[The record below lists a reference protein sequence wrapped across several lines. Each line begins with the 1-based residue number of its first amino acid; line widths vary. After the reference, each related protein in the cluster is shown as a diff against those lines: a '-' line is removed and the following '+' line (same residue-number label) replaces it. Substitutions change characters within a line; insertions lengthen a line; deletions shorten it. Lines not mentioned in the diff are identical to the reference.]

1 MLYFC
6 QDLIS
11 VDITLPSLLP
21 QTKKGTTA
29 NACSKTF
36 LPQPQFELGRTL
48 DATMETVVAP
58 YQALTTALTSCNDLT
73 ITCLVTI
80 LPSSAVCSAK
90 VGTDNITDIGT
101 IHFNILCTA
110 MAGHNITVIEPL

>member
-29 NACSKTF
+29 NACSKT
-36 LPQPQFELGRTL
+36 QPQFELGGTL

-58 YQALTTALTSCNDLT
+58 YQALTSCNDLT

-80 LPSSAVCSAK
+80 LPSSAVCRAK
-90 VGTDNITDIGT
+90 VRTDNITDIGT
-101 IHFNILCTA
+101 IQFNILCTA

>member
-11 VDITLPSLLP
+11 VDIALPSLLP

-29 NACSKTF
+29 NACSKT
-36 LPQPQFELGRTL
+36 QPQFELGGTL

-80 LPSSAVCSAK
+80 LPSSAGVCSAK

-101 IHFNILCTA
+101 IQFNILCTA